1 VIAHRS
7 GIIASSEFHGQTLLE
22 PSMNRATHMSKL
34 QPTEAIAPGRRV
46 AFGIDAQLVVLSVP
60 AQAGS
65 AATK

>member
-1 VIAHRS
+1 
-7 GIIASSEFHGQTLLE
+7 
-22 PSMNRATHMSKL
+22 MNRATHMSKL